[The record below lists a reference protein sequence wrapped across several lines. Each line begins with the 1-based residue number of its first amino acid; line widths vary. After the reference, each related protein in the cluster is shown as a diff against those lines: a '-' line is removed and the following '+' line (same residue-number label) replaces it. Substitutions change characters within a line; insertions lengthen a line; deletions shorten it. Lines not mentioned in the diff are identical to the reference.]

1 MYGAKCN
8 KGHSLE
14 CKMCIRIVY
23 GAKCNLEQFKV
34 VKYNF
39 SYNRNQ
45 KLFTLKKKKKKS
57 DMKVGHVAPNN
68 WPLHGGEITLF
79 LHFFF
84 LFKIFSQT
92 KTSFSYHF
100 SSSTQTLPSLSS
112 TGSSI
117 LTLKNQDSWC
127 HTRTS
132 PSCQS
137 ITGRGDHHL
146 SKWQSYGQ
154 GRRETWTRGGNGPPY
169 FFFN

>member
-1 MYGAKCN
+1 M
-8 KGHSLE
+8 
-14 CKMCIRIVY
+14 Y

-100 SSSTQTLPSLSS
+100 SSTTQTLPSLSS

-127 HTRTS
+127 HTQTS
-132 PSCQS
+132 IMLVNYRAGGPSSQQVAKLRP
-137 ITGRGDHHL
+137 RGDPSSQPQGIL
-146 SKWQSYGQ
+146 AISWQNYGL
-154 GRRETWTRGGNGPPY
+154 GKMTP
-169 FFFN
+169 